1 MINFFIRIILLISI
15 WFNAALYFGWMD
27 LGQYR
32 NYVNSRIEDIKEIA
46 NSEEV
51 KNLWNLIGEKLD
63 EWAKDL
69 SDKMDL
75 EKVAKDLQSDIIKV
89 GVDKAKKNL
98 EDNYKDLTSDQI
110 NEIVNAAVKTLQ
122 K

>member
-69 SDKMDL
+69 SDKIDL

-89 GVDKAKKNL
+89 GVDEAKKNL
-98 EDNYKDLTSDQI
+98 EDNYKDLTSEQI